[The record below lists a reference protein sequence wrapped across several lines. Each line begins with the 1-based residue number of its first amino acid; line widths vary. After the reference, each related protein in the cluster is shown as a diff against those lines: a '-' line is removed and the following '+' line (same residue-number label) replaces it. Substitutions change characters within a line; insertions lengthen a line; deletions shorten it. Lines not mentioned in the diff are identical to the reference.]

1 MIGNDV
7 WIGYEAVILAGVHI
21 GDGAII
27 GARAVVTK
35 DVAPYTI
42 VGGVPAK
49 EIHKRFDEK
58 TITQLREIS
67 WWDWPF
73 AKIQQALPLIQSGD
87 VEGLSGLAKK
97 IASDSSFRTQPFK
110 NKGGFMEKSMIAQR
124 IATFKDFGETFKGA
138 KVYFRD
144 DWAVFYFDL
153 QGKMFGMM
161 SDQAGEDAII
171 TLKNLPE
178 KNEELRELYQG
189 IVIPGY
195 YANKTH
201 WNSIKLASPEVS
213 DEAIKQMITISYQLV
228 YQKLTK
234 KQKAEIDGE

>member
-1 MIGNDV
+1 
-7 WIGYEAVILAGVHI
+7 
-21 GDGAII
+21 
-27 GARAVVTK
+27 
-35 DVAPYTI
+35 
-42 VGGVPAK
+42 
-49 EIHKRFDEK
+49 
-58 TITQLREIS
+58 
-67 WWDWPF
+67 
-73 AKIQQALPLIQSGD
+73 
-87 VEGLSGLAKK
+87 
-97 IASDSSFRTQPFK
+97 
-110 NKGGFMEKSMIAQR
+110 MEKSMIAQR
-124 IATFKDFGETFKGA
+124 IATFKAFGETFKGA

-144 DWAVFYFDL
+144 DWEVFYFDL

-178 KNEELRELYQG
+178 KNEELREMYKD

-213 DEAIKQMITISYQLV
+213 DEEIKQMTAISYQLV

-234 KQKAEIDGE
+234 KQKVEIDGE

>member
-1 MIGNDV
+1 
-7 WIGYEAVILAGVHI
+7 
-21 GDGAII
+21 
-27 GARAVVTK
+27 
-35 DVAPYTI
+35 
-42 VGGVPAK
+42 
-49 EIHKRFDEK
+49 
-58 TITQLREIS
+58 
-67 WWDWPF
+67 
-73 AKIQQALPLIQSGD
+73 
-87 VEGLSGLAKK
+87 
-97 IASDSSFRTQPFK
+97 
-110 NKGGFMEKSMIAQR
+110 MEKSMIAQR
-124 IATFKDFGETFKGA
+124 IATFKAFGETFKGA

-144 DWAVFYFDL
+144 DWEVFYFDL

-213 DEAIKQMITISYQLV
+213 DEEIKQMITISYQLV

-234 KQKAEIDGE
+234 KQKAEVDGE

>member
-1 MIGNDV
+1 
-7 WIGYEAVILAGVHI
+7 
-21 GDGAII
+21 
-27 GARAVVTK
+27 
-35 DVAPYTI
+35 
-42 VGGVPAK
+42 
-49 EIHKRFDEK
+49 
-58 TITQLREIS
+58 
-67 WWDWPF
+67 
-73 AKIQQALPLIQSGD
+73 
-87 VEGLSGLAKK
+87 
-97 IASDSSFRTQPFK
+97 
-110 NKGGFMEKSMIAQR
+110 MEKSMIAQR
-124 IATFKDFGETFKGA
+124 IATFKAFGETFKGA

-144 DWAVFYFDL
+144 DWEVFYFDL

-189 IVIPGY
+189 VVIPGY

-213 DEAIKQMITISYQLV
+213 DEEIKQMIAISYQLV

-234 KQKAEIDGE
+234 KQKAEVDGE

>member
-1 MIGNDV
+1 
-7 WIGYEAVILAGVHI
+7 
-21 GDGAII
+21 
-27 GARAVVTK
+27 
-35 DVAPYTI
+35 
-42 VGGVPAK
+42 
-49 EIHKRFDEK
+49 
-58 TITQLREIS
+58 
-67 WWDWPF
+67 
-73 AKIQQALPLIQSGD
+73 
-87 VEGLSGLAKK
+87 
-97 IASDSSFRTQPFK
+97 
-110 NKGGFMEKSMIAQR
+110 MEKSMIAQR
-124 IATFKDFGETFKGA
+124 IATFKAFGETFKGA

-144 DWAVFYFDL
+144 DWEVFYFDL

-171 TLKNLPE
+171 TLKNLLE
-178 KNEELRELYQG
+178 KNEELREVYQD

-213 DEAIKQMITISYQLV
+213 DEEIKQMIAISYQLV

>member
-1 MIGNDV
+1 
-7 WIGYEAVILAGVHI
+7 
-21 GDGAII
+21 
-27 GARAVVTK
+27 
-35 DVAPYTI
+35 
-42 VGGVPAK
+42 
-49 EIHKRFDEK
+49 
-58 TITQLREIS
+58 
-67 WWDWPF
+67 
-73 AKIQQALPLIQSGD
+73 
-87 VEGLSGLAKK
+87 
-97 IASDSSFRTQPFK
+97 
-110 NKGGFMEKSMIAQR
+110 MEKSMIAQR
-124 IATFKDFGETFKGA
+124 ITTFKAFGETFKGA

-144 DWAVFYFDL
+144 DWEVFYFDL

-213 DEAIKQMITISYQLV
+213 DEEIKQMIAISYQLV

>member
-1 MIGNDV
+1 
-7 WIGYEAVILAGVHI
+7 
-21 GDGAII
+21 
-27 GARAVVTK
+27 
-35 DVAPYTI
+35 
-42 VGGVPAK
+42 
-49 EIHKRFDEK
+49 
-58 TITQLREIS
+58 
-67 WWDWPF
+67 
-73 AKIQQALPLIQSGD
+73 
-87 VEGLSGLAKK
+87 
-97 IASDSSFRTQPFK
+97 
-110 NKGGFMEKSMIAQR
+110 MEKSMIAQR
-124 IATFKDFGETFKGA
+124 IATFKAFGETFKGA

-144 DWAVFYFDL
+144 DWEVFYFDL

-213 DEAIKQMITISYQLV
+213 DEEIKQMIAISYQMV

>member
-1 MIGNDV
+1 
-7 WIGYEAVILAGVHI
+7 
-21 GDGAII
+21 
-27 GARAVVTK
+27 
-35 DVAPYTI
+35 
-42 VGGVPAK
+42 
-49 EIHKRFDEK
+49 
-58 TITQLREIS
+58 
-67 WWDWPF
+67 
-73 AKIQQALPLIQSGD
+73 
-87 VEGLSGLAKK
+87 
-97 IASDSSFRTQPFK
+97 
-110 NKGGFMEKSMIAQR
+110 MEKSMIAQR
-124 IATFKDFGETFKGA
+124 IATFKTFGETFKGA

-144 DWAVFYFDL
+144 DWEVFYFDL

-178 KNEELRELYQG
+178 KNEELREVYKN

-213 DEAIKQMITISYQLV
+213 DEEIKQMIAISYQLV

>member
-1 MIGNDV
+1 
-7 WIGYEAVILAGVHI
+7 
-21 GDGAII
+21 
-27 GARAVVTK
+27 
-35 DVAPYTI
+35 
-42 VGGVPAK
+42 
-49 EIHKRFDEK
+49 
-58 TITQLREIS
+58 
-67 WWDWPF
+67 
-73 AKIQQALPLIQSGD
+73 
-87 VEGLSGLAKK
+87 
-97 IASDSSFRTQPFK
+97 
-110 NKGGFMEKSMIAQR
+110 MEKSMIAQR
-124 IATFKDFGETFKGA
+124 IATFKAFGETFKGA

-144 DWAVFYFDL
+144 DWEVFYFDL

-178 KNEELRELYQG
+178 KNEELRKLYQG

-213 DEAIKQMITISYQLV
+213 DEEIKQMITISYQLV

>member
-1 MIGNDV
+1 
-7 WIGYEAVILAGVHI
+7 
-21 GDGAII
+21 
-27 GARAVVTK
+27 
-35 DVAPYTI
+35 
-42 VGGVPAK
+42 
-49 EIHKRFDEK
+49 
-58 TITQLREIS
+58 
-67 WWDWPF
+67 
-73 AKIQQALPLIQSGD
+73 
-87 VEGLSGLAKK
+87 
-97 IASDSSFRTQPFK
+97 
-110 NKGGFMEKSMIAQR
+110 MEKSMIAQR
-124 IATFKDFGETFKGA
+124 IATFKAFGETFKGA

-144 DWAVFYFDL
+144 DWEVFYFDL

-171 TLKNLPE
+171 TLKNFPE

-189 IVIPGY
+189 VVIPGY

-213 DEAIKQMITISYQLV
+213 DEEIKQMIAISYQLV

>member
-1 MIGNDV
+1 
-7 WIGYEAVILAGVHI
+7 
-21 GDGAII
+21 
-27 GARAVVTK
+27 
-35 DVAPYTI
+35 
-42 VGGVPAK
+42 
-49 EIHKRFDEK
+49 
-58 TITQLREIS
+58 
-67 WWDWPF
+67 
-73 AKIQQALPLIQSGD
+73 
-87 VEGLSGLAKK
+87 
-97 IASDSSFRTQPFK
+97 
-110 NKGGFMEKSMIAQR
+110 MEKSMIAQR
-124 IATFKDFGETFKGA
+124 IATFKAFGETFKGA

-144 DWAVFYFDL
+144 DWEVFYFDL

-171 TLKNLPE
+171 TLKNFPE

-189 IVIPGY
+189 VVIPGY

-213 DEAIKQMITISYQLV
+213 NEEIKQMIAISYQLV

>member
-1 MIGNDV
+1 
-7 WIGYEAVILAGVHI
+7 
-21 GDGAII
+21 
-27 GARAVVTK
+27 
-35 DVAPYTI
+35 
-42 VGGVPAK
+42 
-49 EIHKRFDEK
+49 
-58 TITQLREIS
+58 
-67 WWDWPF
+67 
-73 AKIQQALPLIQSGD
+73 
-87 VEGLSGLAKK
+87 
-97 IASDSSFRTQPFK
+97 
-110 NKGGFMEKSMIAQR
+110 MEKSMIAQR
-124 IATFKDFGETFKGA
+124 IATFKAFGETFKGA
-138 KVYFRD
+138 KVYFRE
-144 DWAVFYFDL
+144 DWEVFYFDL

-161 SDQAGEDAII
+161 SDQAGEDALI

-213 DEAIKQMITISYQLV
+213 DEEIQQMIAISYQLV

>member
-1 MIGNDV
+1 
-7 WIGYEAVILAGVHI
+7 
-21 GDGAII
+21 
-27 GARAVVTK
+27 
-35 DVAPYTI
+35 
-42 VGGVPAK
+42 
-49 EIHKRFDEK
+49 
-58 TITQLREIS
+58 
-67 WWDWPF
+67 
-73 AKIQQALPLIQSGD
+73 
-87 VEGLSGLAKK
+87 
-97 IASDSSFRTQPFK
+97 
-110 NKGGFMEKSMIAQR
+110 MEKSMIAQR
-124 IATFKDFGETFKGA
+124 IATFKAFGEAFKGA

-144 DWAVFYFDL
+144 DWEVFYFDL

-195 YANKTH
+195 YANKNH

>member
-1 MIGNDV
+1 
-7 WIGYEAVILAGVHI
+7 
-21 GDGAII
+21 
-27 GARAVVTK
+27 
-35 DVAPYTI
+35 
-42 VGGVPAK
+42 
-49 EIHKRFDEK
+49 
-58 TITQLREIS
+58 
-67 WWDWPF
+67 
-73 AKIQQALPLIQSGD
+73 
-87 VEGLSGLAKK
+87 
-97 IASDSSFRTQPFK
+97 
-110 NKGGFMEKSMIAQR
+110 MEKSMIAQR
-124 IATFKDFGETFKGA
+124 IATFKAFGETFKGA

-144 DWAVFYFDL
+144 DWEVFYFDL

-213 DEAIKQMITISYQLV
+213 GEEIKQMITISYQLV

>member
-1 MIGNDV
+1 
-7 WIGYEAVILAGVHI
+7 
-21 GDGAII
+21 
-27 GARAVVTK
+27 
-35 DVAPYTI
+35 
-42 VGGVPAK
+42 
-49 EIHKRFDEK
+49 
-58 TITQLREIS
+58 
-67 WWDWPF
+67 
-73 AKIQQALPLIQSGD
+73 
-87 VEGLSGLAKK
+87 
-97 IASDSSFRTQPFK
+97 
-110 NKGGFMEKSMIAQR
+110 MEKSMIAQR
-124 IATFKDFGETFKGA
+124 IATFKAFGETFKGA

-144 DWAVFYFDL
+144 DWEVFYFDL

>member
-1 MIGNDV
+1 
-7 WIGYEAVILAGVHI
+7 
-21 GDGAII
+21 
-27 GARAVVTK
+27 
-35 DVAPYTI
+35 
-42 VGGVPAK
+42 
-49 EIHKRFDEK
+49 
-58 TITQLREIS
+58 
-67 WWDWPF
+67 
-73 AKIQQALPLIQSGD
+73 
-87 VEGLSGLAKK
+87 
-97 IASDSSFRTQPFK
+97 
-110 NKGGFMEKSMIAQR
+110 MEKSMIAQR
-124 IATFKDFGETFKGA
+124 IATFKAFGETFKGA

-144 DWAVFYFDL
+144 DWEVFYFDL

-213 DEAIKQMITISYQLV
+213 DEEIKQMITISYQLV

>member
-1 MIGNDV
+1 
-7 WIGYEAVILAGVHI
+7 
-21 GDGAII
+21 
-27 GARAVVTK
+27 
-35 DVAPYTI
+35 
-42 VGGVPAK
+42 
-49 EIHKRFDEK
+49 
-58 TITQLREIS
+58 
-67 WWDWPF
+67 
-73 AKIQQALPLIQSGD
+73 
-87 VEGLSGLAKK
+87 
-97 IASDSSFRTQPFK
+97 
-110 NKGGFMEKSMIAQR
+110 MEKSMIAQR
-124 IATFKDFGETFKGA
+124 IATFKAFGETFKGA

-144 DWAVFYFDL
+144 DWEVFYFDL

-213 DEAIKQMITISYQLV
+213 DEEIQQMIAISYQLV

>member
-1 MIGNDV
+1 
-7 WIGYEAVILAGVHI
+7 
-21 GDGAII
+21 
-27 GARAVVTK
+27 
-35 DVAPYTI
+35 
-42 VGGVPAK
+42 
-49 EIHKRFDEK
+49 
-58 TITQLREIS
+58 
-67 WWDWPF
+67 
-73 AKIQQALPLIQSGD
+73 
-87 VEGLSGLAKK
+87 
-97 IASDSSFRTQPFK
+97 
-110 NKGGFMEKSMIAQR
+110 MEKSMIAQR
-124 IATFKDFGETFKGA
+124 IATFKAFGETFKGA

-144 DWAVFYFDL
+144 DWEVFYFDL

-178 KNEELRELYQG
+178 KNEELREVYKD

-201 WNSIKLASPEVS
+201 WNSIKLASPEIS
-213 DEAIKQMITISYQLV
+213 DEEIKQMIAVSYQLV